1 MNLFAWGLRQGIE
14 WIYQLTGDYGVA
26 IVFITIVI
34 RLFLIPLN
42 IQQRKQMKKQQEI
55 SREMEKIKEKYQ
67 KDPQKMNGELQKLYQ
82 EKGMGG
88 AGCLMSL
95 IQFPIMMC
103 LYQGIRLTA
112 AAGTATILLPWVS
125 SLVARDQTFV
135 LPAATLIVQF
145 LPQIYPYISRFKALE
160 LQKMSLSMMVT
171 MLLMNSMFVFV
182 IPSGVGLYYF
192 VSGVFSAA
200 EQFLAYCAAAKK
212 TEQAVC

>member
-1 MNLFAWGLRQGIE
+1 MNLFVQGLRQGIE

-26 IVFITIVI
+26 IVIITIAI
-34 RLFLIPLN
+34 RLFLLPLN

-55 SREMEKIKEKYQ
+55 SREVERLKEKY
-67 KDPQKMNGELQKLYQ
+67 KNNPQKMNGEMQKLYQ
-82 EKGMGG
+82 EKGIGG
-88 AGCLMSL
+88 AGCLMSF

-112 AAGTATILLPWVS
+112 AAGTATLLLPWVS
-125 SLVARDQTFV
+125 SLLVRDQAFV

-145 LPQIYPYISRFKALE
+145 LPQVYPYISSFKGLN
-160 LQKMSLSMMVT
+160 LQKMSPSMMVT
-171 MLLMNSMFVFV
+171 MLLMNSMFVFA

-200 EQFLAYCAAAKK
+200 EQLLMHCAALKK
-212 TEQAVC
+212 AAQAA